1 MELLDLHSLF
11 NRLNIFELAPLDQ
24 HTSCNEDEKDAE
36 INRQCYVVV
45 CLAVNASV
53 PCTDLYTLAFAVE
66 LLLDIAAGVGAIGVL
81 VAYWDFW
88 FSFLSQ
94 TRCTKLRSDEDT

>member
-11 NRLNIFELAPLDQ
+11 DRLNVFELASLDQ
-24 HTSCNEDEKDAE
+24 PASCREDEKDAE
-36 INRQCYVVV
+36 INRQPYVVV
-45 CLAVNASV
+45 FLAVDASV
-53 PCTDLYTLAFAVE
+53 EFFDLYTIAVAVE

-88 FSFLSQ
+88 FSFLGQ
-94 TRCTKLRSDEDT
+94 TRCTKLRSDENR